1 MRIVAEN
8 GAAPYDVPGVELGHH
23 GDQCSFDAF
32 IVKYA
37 IKDAALDKLALIVR
51 AADTG
56 APELADEA
64 SGLLA
69 ISRGLSMNFDDDHPM
84 LAHGMV
90 INDALYAV
98 CSRAPL
104 TRPGKALGGQ

>member
-1 MRIVAEN
+1 MRIVAET
-8 GAAPYDVPGVELGHH
+8 GATPYDVPSVELGHH

-32 IVKYA
+32 IAKYA

-64 SGLLA
+64 AGLLA
-69 ISRGLSMNFDDDHPM
+69 ISRGLSMNFEDDHQM